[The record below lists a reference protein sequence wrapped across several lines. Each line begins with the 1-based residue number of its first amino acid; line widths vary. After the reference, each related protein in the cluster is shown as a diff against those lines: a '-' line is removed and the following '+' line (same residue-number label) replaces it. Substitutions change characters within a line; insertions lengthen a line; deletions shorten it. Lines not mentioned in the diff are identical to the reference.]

1 MVGSGPQAY
10 GSVGTGSAA
19 AAAAAAAAQD
29 PSLLNPGLARA
40 RLTLHCS
47 DHFGLYGLSPS
58 PSASPSPISMAIFDS
73 ILV

>member
-10 GSVGTGSAA
+10 GSVGTGS
-19 AAAAAAAAQD
+19 AAAAAAAQD

>member
-19 AAAAAAAAQD
+19 AAAAAAARD

-47 DHFGLYGLSPS
+47 DHFGLYGLSPA
-58 PSASPSPISMAIFDS
+58 PSPSPISMAIFDS